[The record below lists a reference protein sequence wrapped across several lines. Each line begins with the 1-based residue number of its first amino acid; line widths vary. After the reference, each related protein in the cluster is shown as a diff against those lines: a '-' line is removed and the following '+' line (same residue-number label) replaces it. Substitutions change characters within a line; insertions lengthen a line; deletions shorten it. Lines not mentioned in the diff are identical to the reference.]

1 MYDDTSTKGATPMNK
16 VDYNWIEKA
25 VDTIKSGFVKRL
37 DNESKTIKVYECGT
51 VIRIDIKI

>member
-1 MYDDTSTKGATPMNK
+1 MNK